1 MLSKSERAQA
11 NHHLKSHGFG
21 GLDDRNIMDQLALM
35 VRDHKHFRSVLMTTN
50 PLERKACYDSLAPRL
65 NFKAKPL
72 EDYIAEAKLDAEIRQ
87 LPNYDPKTLQVTPFE
102 VAEIRSHRDTVIS
115 EPTIPLTEITE
126 SQIKLTDA
134 ANWAINADLNKEAG
148 LSQLVLTCTE
158 CGVVDEFWGRT
169 AYLQT
174 VNADSKGWKSPRK
187 GEVLC
192 PNCTTVRKE
201 AN

>member
-1 MLSKSERAQA
+1 
-11 NHHLKSHGFG
+11 
-21 GLDDRNIMDQLALM
+21 MDQLALM

-102 VAEIRSHRDTVIS
+102 VAEIRTT
-115 EPTIPLTEITE
+115 PEITE
-126 SQIKLTDA
+126 SQVKLTDT

-158 CGVVDEFWGRT
+158 CGITEEFWGRT

>member
-87 LPNYDPKTLQVTPFE
+87 LPNYDPKTLQVRPFE
-102 VAEIRSHRDTVIS
+102 VPEVHTDGFLEREEMEQPEIS
-115 EPTIPLTEITE
+115 E

-148 LSQLVLTCTE
+148 LSQLILTCTE
-158 CGVVDEFWGRT
+158 CGIVDEFWGRT

-192 PNCTTVRKE
+192 PNCSTVRKE